1 MNLVRHSAFRRGFVA
16 LTAEDAGT
24 ATMTKVVGHV
34 EVSPGDRLSYRT
46 LTRPEDPD
54 CWLSIEPWD
63 SG

>member
-1 MNLVRHSAFRRGFVA
+1 MRRFF
-16 LTAEDAGT
+16 
-24 ATMTKVVGHV
+24 
-34 EVSPGDRLSYRT
+34 DRLSYRT

>member
-1 MNLVRHSAFRRGFVA
+1 MA

-24 ATMTKVVGHV
+24 ATMTKVVGQV

-63 SG
+63 CG